1 MEPQNGGAE
10 MLNRAA
16 TVTLISGYLR
26 DGGGNPR
33 PISGPVL
40 QGNNRS
46 VHLPAACA
54 SSFVE
59 NKMHNIGLDRGKFN
73 PLMRV
78 VVSDVAKGGAS
89 T

>member
-1 MEPQNGGAE
+1 

-26 DGGGNPR
+26 DGGGKSR

-40 QGNNRS
+40 LGNNRS
-46 VHLPAACA
+46 VHLSAACA
-54 SSFVE
+54 SSLVK
-59 NKMHNIGLDRGKFN
+59 NKMHDVGPDRGKFN
-73 PLMRV
+73 PLMSV
-78 VVSDVAKGGAS
+78 VVSEVAKGGAS